1 MFIDFTTPKE
11 PHFMTLWLGYCF
23 CLASDRLF
31 ITSTQPKFESHFDV
45 GLRDRLWTG
54 FFSPGV
60 RFSKDPKTLRERKA
74 IRRTPTRLF
83 CKAGLFIC
91 CKGNKK

>member
-1 MFIDFTTPKE
+1 MI
-11 PHFMTLWLGYCF
+11 MWLGYCF
-23 CLASDRLF
+23 YLASDRLF
-31 ITSTQPKFESHFDV
+31 ITSTQFEFESHCV
-45 GLRDRLWTG
+45 GLRDNLWTG
-54 FFSPGV
+54 FLSPGV